1 MVQTFDDLS
10 TIAAD
15 IDPTTSLPYVPLAV
29 LQAAH
34 WAAADLRNKILGP
47 TTSEQD
53 LGMTTTASAL
63 VAPDNKRRRVTPR
76 SRTVSAS
83 NSALSLS
90 MSDSPSLA
98 GGTYHPIPIDDTHRL
113 GAGGQLFLAALATA
127 TTPLPG
133 MPGIP
138 DLGPEVDSYS
148 VEGARPAKFRP
159 PPQGEKTAFGLLR
172 GCKTTSELLEEHALS
187 LNGLSLRDTTSL
199 RWTKA
204 EPYRF
209 SVEFWGV
216 DKLAE
221 KERAY
226 SATHFYA
233 GSWFNVYVQTIRKK
247 DKGTQLGIYL
257 HRQNP
262 AEAFPPVSAPVSTT
276 KTVKTAI
283 EPPASAV
290 TLGESTGSSSALG
303 LNTLAGGTR
312 MYRTMSTPPVSIAS
326 PPDTT
331 RGLTSPTLGSMS
343 GTSPSTDRTK
353 DRDDTASAPYKD
365 PRRLTR
371 AYFSIS
377 CASALGTALIRFS
390 SAPDNFTVSQ
400 SWGWKSSALR
410 SEEYLTSLG
419 GVGSGVEQGEGLD
432 GGVLGWVGDVGELP
446 REGSLRATVVV
457 GVV

>member
-1 MVQTFDDLS
+1 MPDLQTFEDLS

-15 IDPTTSLPYVPLAV
+15 IDPTTSLPYVPLSV

-47 TTSEQD
+47 NTNEQD
-53 LGMTTTASAL
+53 LGMITTASAL
-63 VAPDNKRRRVTPR
+63 VAPDTKRRRVTPR
-76 SRTVSAS
+76 SRAVSAS
-83 NSALSLS
+83 ASALSLTS
-90 MSDSPSLA
+90 NESPSRAA
-98 GGTYHPIPIDDTHRL
+98 GVYHPIPIDDTHRL
-113 GAGGQLFLAALATA
+113 GAGGQLFLAALASA
-127 TTPLPG
+127 ATPLPG
-133 MPGIP
+133 IPGVP

-159 PPQGEKTAFGLLR
+159 PPQGEKTAFGLVR

-187 LNGLSLRDTTSL
+187 LNGLSLRDSAQQ

-226 SATHFYA
+226 SETHFYA

-262 AEAFPPVSAPVSTT
+262 AEAFPPVSSSKIVKTKVDQPVSATT
-276 KTVKTAI
+276 LEAAMTAA
-283 EPPASAV
+283 PPLD
-290 TLGESTGSSSALG
+290 TPLM
-303 LNTLAGGTR
+303 GGTR
-312 MYRTMSTPPVSIAS
+312 MYRTMSTPPVTIGS
-326 PPDTT
+326 PPGVT
-331 RGLTSPTLGSMS
+331 RGLTSPTLGNLAI
-343 GTSPSTDRTK
+343 SPTEDRAK
-353 DRDDTASAPYKD
+353 EDDKAPYKD
-365 PRRLTR
+365 PRRVTR

-390 SAPDNFTVSQ
+390 SAPDNFTISQ

-410 SEEYLTSLG
+410 SEEYLTSLSSPTLASSA
-419 GVGSGVEQGEGLD
+419 VMSEPGESLD